1 MYIFFS
7 RLNPT
12 ILVFRPKY
20 IFSSK
25 LVFLKFPEFQLSYT
39 RKFGTLWAVLQTART
54 NRCSYRLTVASFVVA
69 IFQFFSSFFPAKK
82 KRFRSSLN
90 SSCTIQNVI
99 YSIMFRLLLTNDLT
113 EPVLEEALKLVCTI
127 LTMCVQ
133 QGESIYKICNL
144 LQIIMAIVN
153 SKKNNLRTISLKAFC
168 TCIAASQVL

>member
-1 MYIFFS
+1 MSSSLYWNNRLPMYIFFS

-12 ILVFRPKY
+12 ILVFMPKY

-82 KRFRSSLN
+82 KRFRSSWN
-90 SSCTIQNVI
+90 SPWTIWNVI
-99 YSIMFRLLLTNDLT
+99 YFLFYLSKYFQAIVDKWSDWTGSWGSF
-113 EPVLEEALKLVCTI
+113 EAGMYNTYNVCT
-127 LTMCVQ
+127 V
-133 QGESIYKICNL
+133 GGVNL
-144 LQIIMAIVN
+144 
-153 SKKNNLRTISLKAFC
+153 
-168 TCIAASQVL
+168 